1 LSKPDKVLFGS
12 GYHYITGIVVVGAGL
27 LASLFIGF
35 NVESLLLVIFSG
47 LSATA
52 FVYLAI
58 VRQLNR
64 LVKLIRSG
72 ERKPAAELEGQFH
85 ELYGFYR
92 NLSLQVE
99 QERNY
104 YEKLY
109 RDYSELLNTLNISV
123 VSLDGNENIDLA
135 NEAFVKSFSYGTQ
148 NMRYLRL
155 DHFIRRT
162 GLLFPLQ
169 EGQYDV
175 YSKKLGRRYLVTV
188 TKKKRSG
195 FLVTLD
201 DKTSQWKTKQLLEKT
216 RRYAVD
222 AQTVADLAHGLKQP
236 LANMRLAL
244 DLYIRSRK
252 DSYLQTLSNELS
264 GFQVKVGG
272 ILQIF
277 RYGEE
282 FERLDLS
289 ESVKKV
295 LSFMEPILAARSISL
310 DTISL
315 DDGKVLVQK
324 GRLENVV
331 KNLLMNALEASEDG
345 GAIAL
350 KVRRSSEYLTL
361 IVSDRG
367 KGIDESIQAEVF
379 KPFYTTKPEGSGLGL
394 YLVKN
399 FCDENDV
406 RLKMKSVP
414 VKGTVFVLTF
424 RRNDDE
430 SQDSSGR

>member
-12 GYHYITGIVVVGAGL
+12 GYHYITGIVVAGAGL

-289 ESVKKV
+289 ESVRKV

-414 VKGTVFVLTF
+414 GKGTVFVLTF
-424 RRNDDE
+424 RRNNDE

>member
-12 GYHYITGIVVVGAGL
+12 GYHYITGIVVAGAGL
-27 LASLFIGF
+27 LASLLIGL
-35 NVESLLLVIFSG
+35 NVESLLLIIFSG

-72 ERKPAAELEGQFH
+72 ERKPAVELEGQFH

-123 VSLDGNENIDLA
+123 VSLDGNGNIDLA
-135 NEAFVKSFSYGTQ
+135 NEAFVKSFSYGNQ

-175 YSKKLGRRYLVTV
+175 YSKKLGKRYLVTV
-188 TKKKRSG
+188 AKKKRSG

-244 DLYIRSRK
+244 DLYIRTKK

-289 ESVKKV
+289 QSVRKV
-295 LSFMEPILAARSISL
+295 LSFMGPILAARSISL
-310 DTISL
+310 DTVSL
-315 DDGKVLVQK
+315 HDGKVLVQK

-331 KNLLMNALEASEDG
+331 KNLLMNAVEASEDG

-367 KGIDESIQAEVF
+367 KGIDESIQTEVF
-379 KPFYTTKPEGSGLGL
+379 KPFYTTKSEGSGLGL

-414 VKGTVFVLTF
+414 EKGTVFVLTF

>member
-1 LSKPDKVLFGS
+1 MSKPDKVLFGS
-12 GYHYITGIVVVGAGL
+12 GYHYITGIVVAGAGL
-27 LASLFIGF
+27 LASLLIGF
-35 NVESLLLVIFSG
+35 NVESLLLIIFSG

-72 ERKPAAELEGQFH
+72 ERKPAVELEGQFH

-123 VSLDGNENIDLA
+123 VSLDGNGNIDLA
-135 NEAFVKSFSYGTQ
+135 NEAFVKSFSYGNQ

-175 YSKKLGRRYLVTV
+175 YSKKLGKRYLVTV
-188 TKKKRSG
+188 AKKKRSG

-289 ESVKKV
+289 ESVRKG

-331 KNLLMNALEASEDG
+331 KNLLMNAVEASEDG
-345 GAIAL
+345 GEIAL

-379 KPFYTTKPEGSGLGL
+379 KPFYTTKSEGSGLGL
-394 YLVKN
+394 YLIKN

-414 VKGTVFVLTF
+414 GKGTVFVLTF

>member
-361 IVSDRG
+361 IVADRG

>member
-1 LSKPDKVLFGS
+1 
-12 GYHYITGIVVVGAGL
+12 
-27 LASLFIGF
+27 
-35 NVESLLLVIFSG
+35 
-47 LSATA
+47 
-52 FVYLAI
+52 
-58 VRQLNR
+58 
-64 LVKLIRSG
+64 
-72 ERKPAAELEGQFH
+72 
-85 ELYGFYR
+85 
-92 NLSLQVE
+92 
-99 QERNY
+99 
-104 YEKLY
+104 
-109 RDYSELLNTLNISV
+109 
-123 VSLDGNENIDLA
+123 
-135 NEAFVKSFSYGTQ
+135 
-148 NMRYLRL
+148 
-155 DHFIRRT
+155 
-162 GLLFPLQ
+162 
-169 EGQYDV
+169 
-175 YSKKLGRRYLVTV
+175 
-188 TKKKRSG
+188 
-195 FLVTLD
+195 
-201 DKTSQWKTKQLLEKT
+201 
-216 RRYAVD
+216 
-222 AQTVADLAHGLKQP
+222 
-236 LANMRLAL
+236 MRLAL

-289 ESVKKV
+289 ESVRKV

-331 KNLLMNALEASEDG
+331 KNLLMNAVEASEDG
-345 GAIAL
+345 GEIAL

-379 KPFYTTKPEGSGLGL
+379 KPFYTTKSEGSGLGL
-394 YLVKN
+394 YLIKN

-414 VKGTVFVLTF
+414 GKGTVFVLTF

>member
-1 LSKPDKVLFGS
+1 MSKPDKVLFGS
-12 GYHYITGIVVVGAGL
+12 GYHYITGIVVAGAGL
-27 LASLFIGF
+27 LASLLIGF
-35 NVESLLLVIFSG
+35 NVESLLLIIFSG

-72 ERKPAAELEGQFH
+72 ERKPAVELEGQFH

-123 VSLDGNENIDLA
+123 VSLDGNGNIDLA
-135 NEAFVKSFSYGTQ
+135 NEAFVKSFSYGNQ

-175 YSKKLGRRYLVTV
+175 YSKKLGKRYLVTV
-188 TKKKRSG
+188 AKKKRSG

-244 DLYIRSRK
+244 DLYIRTKK

-289 ESVKKV
+289 QSVRKV
-295 LSFMEPILAARSISL
+295 LSFMGPILAARSISL

-315 DDGKVLVQK
+315 DEGKVLVQK

-331 KNLLMNALEASEDG
+331 KNLLMNAVEASEDG

-367 KGIDESIQAEVF
+367 KRIDESIQTEVF
-379 KPFYTTKPEGSGLGL
+379 KPFYTTKSEGSGLGL

-414 VKGTVFVLTF
+414 EKGTVFVLTF